1 MSELRI
7 IAEELIQIF
16 GKRENFCVVGYCGT
30 RLRIIVNNDKL
41 VDTDSIASLDYIKG
55 YLYQNEHQ
63 LIFKKDI
70 VENVYNEL
78 IKLNI
83 LPTSIKTESLVT
95 AFKKVF
101 KHDNNVSVVFAPGRV
116 NLIGEHTDY
125 NGGHVFPAA
134 LDIGTYIAISPRT
147 DNTLRL
153 YSLGFDHLGVI
164 EYNLKKIETKDPN
177 LDWANYPIGVIVCL
191 KQQGFI
197 LPSGFD
203 VFVQGTIPHG
213 AGLSSSASLG
223 VAFVKALSHL
233 FKFDIDGIQTAIIAQ
248 KAEHYAG
255 TMCGIMDQFA
265 SSMGKENHGILLD
278 CNTLKYK
285 YAPIDLGEYT
295 LMIMNSNKQRAL
307 NESKYNERRAECEK
321 GLAILQKT
329 LAIKSLGE
337 LTEDQYFLQAEKLME
352 DPIIK
357 KRVKH
362 AILENARTLKAF
374 KALENKDMVL
384 FGKLLNESHFSL
396 RDDYEV
402 SGKELD
408 VLTDAARNVPG
419 VLGSRMT
426 GAGFGG
432 CAIALVPTKILHK
445 FQHTVSEIYKE
456 KTGLTVQFISTKI
469 KDGVK
474 VLRG

>member
-1 MSELRI
+1 MLESRI
-7 IAEELIQIF
+7 IAEKLIQIF
-16 GKRENFCVVGYCGT
+16 GKKENFCVVGYCGT

-41 VDTDSIASLDYIKG
+41 VDTDSIAGLEYIKE

-63 LIFKKDI
+63 VVFKKDV

-78 IKLNI
+78 IKSNI
-83 LPTSIKTESLVT
+83 LPMSIKTDELVI

-101 KHDNNVSVVFAPGRV
+101 THDKDVSVVFAPGRV

-134 LDIGTYIAISPRT
+134 LDIGTYLVISPRT
-147 DNTLRL
+147 DNTLRF
-153 YSLGFDHLGVI
+153 YSLGFDHLGII
-164 EYNLKKIETKDPN
+164 ESDLNKIEIKDPA
-177 LDWANYPIGVIVCL
+177 LDWANYPIGVIACL
-191 KQQGFI
+191 KQQGFT
-197 LPSGFD
+197 LPTGFD
-203 VFVQGTIPHG
+203 VFVQGTIPYG